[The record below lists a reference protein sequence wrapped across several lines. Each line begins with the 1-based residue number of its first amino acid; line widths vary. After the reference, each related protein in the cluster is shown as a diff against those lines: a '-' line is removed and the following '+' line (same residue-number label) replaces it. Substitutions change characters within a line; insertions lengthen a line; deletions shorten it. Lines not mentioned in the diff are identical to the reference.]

1 MFQKSS
7 RDKYHLRPHSM
18 HRAGGS
24 RLTAGLSGVLLFGF
38 MLIAV
43 VLLVLGKSDNRQLK
57 NLRGKAVDITS
68 PLLQLASVPASYI
81 QRSIDRLQDFYEIN
95 EKLHQLRLE
104 NKRLRAI
111 KWDIERLEQNNN
123 KLKALLNSAKEP
135 RLKFVSGRIISG
147 NPGLFGQHM
156 LVNVGRRNGIHAG
169 YAVINADGFIGR
181 TFETAGRTSRI
192 LLISDKASRIPVKIG
207 KQGVRGVAT
216 GTGSPTPKIDFL
228 PHNSPIYEGD
238 LVFTSGHGGDLP
250 KGLRIGVIKKI
261 GKHYHIALSAK
272 NEGTEYVSI
281 LYFEQPGL
289 ARRF

>member
-1 MFQKSS
+1 MLNKSPHD
-7 RDKYHLRPHSM
+7 RYRLRPHSRQ
-18 HRAGGS
+18 RAGGT
-24 RLTAGLSGVLLFGF
+24 RPATGLSGVLLFGLV
-38 MLIAV
+38 LIAM

-57 NLRGKAVDITS
+57 EWRGKAIDFTS

-81 QRSIDRLQDFYEIN
+81 QRSIDRMRDFYEN
-95 EKLHQLRLE
+95 NDKLHQLRLE
-104 NKRLRAI
+104 NQRLRAV
-111 KWDIERLEQNNN
+111 KWHVERLEQNNA

-156 LVNVGRRNGIHAG
+156 LVNVGRRNGVHAG

-192 LLISDKASRIPVKIG
+192 LLLTDKQSRIPIKIG
-207 KQGVRGVAT
+207 KKAVRGVAT
-216 GTGSPTPKIDFL
+216 GTGAASPKVDFL
-228 PHNSPIYEGD
+228 PHNASIYEGD

-261 GKHYHIALSAK
+261 GKQYHIALSAE

-281 LYFEQPGL
+281 LYFQQPGL
-289 ARRF
+289 AHRQ

>member
-1 MFQKSS
+1 M
-7 RDKYHLRPHSM
+7 
-18 HRAGGS
+18 
-24 RLTAGLSGVLLFGF
+24 
-38 MLIAV
+38 
-43 VLLVLGKSDNRQLK
+43 
-57 NLRGKAVDITS
+57 
-68 PLLQLASVPASYI
+68 
-81 QRSIDRLQDFYEIN
+81 QRSIDRLQDFYENN
-95 EKLHQLRLE
+95 ETLHQLRLE
-104 NKRLRAI
+104 NKRLRAV

-156 LVNVGRRNGIHAG
+156 LVNVGRRNGVHAG
-169 YAVINADGFIGR
+169 FAVINADGFIGR

-192 LLISDKASRIPVKIG
+192 LLITDKSSRIPIKIG
-207 KQGVRGVAT
+207 KQGIRGVAT
-216 GTGSPTPKIDFL
+216 GTGSHSPKVDFL
-228 PHNSPIYEGD
+228 PHNSSIYEGD

-261 GKHYHIALSAK
+261 GDKYHIALSAK

-289 ARRF
+289 ARRN